1 MFSPKEVLAAKLS
14 TAGIHVSLMYCT
26 NVMLISK
33 TISMSPRYAEIPDCH
48 SILDDSI
55 TSLSRTYPSI
65 DKKNFVDAVSGGKFN
80 IDPIGDENFAKRMY
94 RKFIKGHN
102 SGLSENR
109 LNKKMFP
116 VTYKEYFFLRKSQEF
131 TDSLN
136 NLVEEYLNCK
146 LGDWDSQK
154 EIFDKIK
161 DEVKI
166 IANDLHLSLTIE
178 KDAVDTYYL
187 LPLLRKEKMD
197 KAVKGIYKTKE
208 MIDKEMAEHLAKIK
222 ANQANE
228 PIL

>member
-14 TAGIHVSLMYCT
+14 GAGIRVTLQYFS

-33 TISMSPRYAEIPDCH
+33 TIAMSPRYAEIPDCH

-55 TSLSRTYPSI
+55 ASHSRTHCSI
-65 DKKNFVDAVSGGKFN
+65 DKKNFIKN
-80 IDPIGDENFAKRMY
+80 IVKEGIGDEDFAKRMY
-94 RKFIKGHN
+94 RQFIKGSR
-102 SGLSENR
+102 SGLTENG
-109 LNKKMFP
+109 LNDKIFP
-116 VTYKEYFFLRKSQEF
+116 VTYKEYFFLSKSQEF

-154 EIFDKIK
+154 AIFDKIK

-166 IANDLHLSLTIE
+166 ITNDLHLSLTIE

-187 LPLLRKEKMD
+187 LPLLRKEKMN

-208 MIDKEMAEHLAKIK
+208 MIDKELAEHLAKIEADK
-222 ANQANE
+222 ANQ
-228 PIL
+228 PIF